1 MEVEN
6 VTELPGE
13 ANPLTDS
20 ILLHVLKG
28 ATSTDPQQ
36 IQTSTKQL
44 QTWETQKHYFV
55 HLQSAFTDRRLP
67 LEIRY
72 LAIIQLKNGIDKY
85 WRKTATNAVD
95 VEDKNVI
102 RSRLLESGINEGDQ
116 RLALQNAL
124 VIAKVVRYEF
134 PTTWPDV
141 ISQITQIL
149 LQSSTGESNPLHLV
163 RGLLIAKHIVKELAR
178 GRLRSTKASLQSI
191 APNLLQVVG
200 TIYFNGMQNVL
211 VGLRSGEIED
221 HYLQLS
227 LDQTLLAIKVVRRL
241 AVVGYEFPNRASEV
255 HQLSDNLS
263 NNLQELLH
271 LNYGSPTAPSHNIHQ
286 LLDRHLVQIAKFH
299 LEMAQMHPIAFCLM
313 NGTQRIQQYWQLI
326 SNFGESYGSPSAGF
340 TRLDPSGDASTETKS
355 SLEKGM
361 FSSHRKVVLSI
372 DAKV

>member
-13 ANPLTDS
+13 ANPLTES

-55 HLQSAFTDRRLP
+55 HLQSAFIDRRLP

-85 WRKTATNAVD
+85 WRKTANNAVD
-95 VEDKNVI
+95 SEDKNVI

-124 VIAKVVRYEF
+124 VVAKVVRYEF
-134 PTTWPDV
+134 PTTWPNV
-141 ISQITQIL
+141 IPQITQIL
-149 LQSSTGESNPLHLV
+149 LQSTSGESNPLRLS
-163 RGLLIAKHIVKELAR
+163 RALLITKHIVKELAT

-211 VGLRSGEIED
+211 IGLRSGDADD

-227 LDQTLLAIKVVRRL
+227 LEQTLLAIKVVRRL

-263 NNLQELLH
+263 NNLQELLRI
-271 LNYGSPTAPSHNIHQ
+271 NYGSPTTPSDSIHQ
-286 LLDRHLVQIAKFH
+286 LLDRHLVQITKFH
-299 LEMAQMHPIAFCLM
+299 LEMAQMHPIAFTLM
-313 NGTQRIQQYWQLI
+313 NGSQRIQQYWQLI
-326 SNFGESYGSPSAGF
+326 SNFRESYGSRSVDF
-340 TRLDPSGDASTETKS
+340 TKLDPSGDANTETKS
-355 SLEKGM
+355 FLEKGM
-361 FSSHRKVVLSI
+361 LHLARK
-372 DAKV
+372 

>member
-1 MEVEN
+1 MEIEN

-13 ANPLTDS
+13 ANPLTES

-28 ATSTDPQQ
+28 ATSTNPQQ

-44 QTWETQKHYFV
+44 QTWEIQKHYFV
-55 HLQSAFTDRRLP
+55 HLQSAFIDRRLP

-85 WRKTATNAVD
+85 WRKTANNAVD
-95 VEDKNVI
+95 PEDKNII

-134 PTTWPDV
+134 PNTWPDV
-141 ISQITQIL
+141 IPQITQIL
-149 LQSSTGESNPLHLV
+149 LQSSTGESNPLRLA
-163 RGLLIAKHIVKELAR
+163 RALLITKHIVKELAT
-178 GRLRSTKASLQSI
+178 GRLRATKASLQSI

-200 TIYFNGMQNVL
+200 TIYFNDMQNVL
-211 VGLRSGEIED
+211 VGLRSGEAED

-255 HQLSDNLS
+255 HQLSNNLS
-263 NNLQELLH
+263 NNFQDLLH
-271 LNYGSPTAPSHNIHQ
+271 LNYGSSTTSSDNIHQ
-286 LLDRHLVQIAKFH
+286 LLDRHLVQITKFH
-299 LEMAQMHPIAFCLM
+299 LEMARMHPIAFTLM
-313 NGTQRIQQYWQLI
+313 NGSQRIQQYWQLI
-326 SNFGESYGSPSAGF
+326 SNFGESYGTRSLDF
-340 TRLDPSGDASTETKS
+340 TKLDPNGDANTEAKS

-361 FSSHRKVVLSI
+361 FSSW
-372 DAKV
+372 

>member
-1 MEVEN
+1 MEIEN

-13 ANPLTDS
+13 ANPLTES

-28 ATSTDPQQ
+28 ATSADPQQ

-55 HLQSAFTDRRLP
+55 HLQSAFADRRLP

-85 WRKTATNAVD
+85 WRKTANNAVD
-95 VEDKNVI
+95 PEDKNAI

-141 ISQITQIL
+141 IHQITQIL
-149 LQSSTGESNPLHLV
+149 LQSSTGESNPLRLSRAV
-163 RGLLIAKHIVKELAR
+163 LITKHIAKELAT
-178 GRLRSTKASLQSI
+178 GRLRSTKASLHSI
-191 APNLLQVVG
+191 APNLLRVVG

-211 VGLRSGEIED
+211 VGLRSGETED
-221 HYLQLS
+221 HYVQLT
-227 LDQTLLAIKVVRRL
+227 LEQTLLAIKVVRRL

-263 NNLQELLH
+263 SNLQELLH
-271 LNYGSPTAPSHNIHQ
+271 VNYGNPTAPSDSIRQ

-299 LEMAQMHPIAFCLM
+299 LEMAQMHPIAFTLM
-313 NGTQRIQQYWQLI
+313 NGLQRIQQYWQLI
-326 SNFGESYGSPSAGF
+326 SNFGESYGSPSVG
-340 TRLDPSGDASTETKS
+340 GDTNTEAKAKS

-361 FSSHRKVVLSI
+361 FPSC
-372 DAKV
+372 